1 MSFSFVL
8 LLAGIVLG
16 AIIGHLLV
24 RHIFWIKG
32 VKQQL
37 RDSRPDWER
46 MSDHYEQL
54 ALMESREAERSRKR
68 GHLYYASK
76 HLDEATRARRMAQ
89 KVRDDALEAMME
101 GKIL

>member
-1 MSFSFVL
+1 MSSSFVL

-24 RHIFWIKG
+24 RHILWIKD

-37 RDSRPDWER
+37 QDSRPDWER
-46 MSDHYEQL
+46 MSDYYEQL
-54 ALMESREAERSRKR
+54 ALMKSREAESLR
-68 GHLYYASK
+68 GQGDHYFAKAYS
-76 HLDEATRARRMAQ
+76 DQATSARRMAQ

>member
-1 MSFSFVL
+1 MSFSFVW

-24 RHIFWIKG
+24 RHIFWIKR

-37 RDSRPDWER
+37 EDSRPDWER

-54 ALMESREAERSRKR
+54 ALTNSREAQSLREQGDHYFANAYSD
-68 GHLYYASK
+68 A
-76 HLDEATRARRMAQ
+76 ATNARRMAQ